1 MKPIKEVIKMGLDMY
16 FYARKTTY
24 KSFSK
29 WDNPDRANE
38 VNYPEDLKTFSDYI
52 CDRNFK
58 SELIETTY
66 QIGYFRKFN
75 ALHSYIVK
83 TFANGVDD
91 CRDII
96 LYKEDVE
103 QIKKVLDEVLNA
115 HQQVEKAKE
124 LLPTQS
130 GFFFGGTDYDEYY
143 FEDVKVA
150 ADLMHSFLDN
160 FDFDKYQLV
169 YQASW

>member
-1 MKPIKEVIKMGLDMY
+1 MY

-29 WDNPDRANE
+29 WDKSSKVDE
-38 VNYPEDLKTFSDYI
+38 TDYPEDLKTFSDHIY
-52 CDRNFK
+52 DRNFK
-58 SELIETTY
+58 SVHTEISY

-91 CRDII
+91 CQDII

-143 FEDVKVA
+143 FEEAKVA
-150 ADLMHSFLDN
+150 ADLMQKLLDN
-160 FDFDKYQLV
+160 FDFENYQLI
-169 YQASW
+169 YEASW

>member
-1 MKPIKEVIKMGLDMY
+1 MGLDMY

-29 WDNPDRANE
+29 WGNPERANE

-52 CDRNFK
+52 YDRNFK
-58 SELIETTY
+58 SVQIETRY

-83 TFANGVDD
+83 TFADGIDN
-91 CRDII
+91 CQDII

-103 QIKKVLDEVLNA
+103 QIKKVLDDVLEANTE
-115 HQQVEKAKE
+115 EKAKE

-130 GFFFGGTDYDEYY
+130 GFFFGGTDYDEFY

-150 ADLMHSFLDN
+150 ADLMQNLLDN
-160 FDFDKYQLV
+160 FDFEKYQLI
-169 YQASW
+169 YEASW

>member
-1 MKPIKEVIKMGLDMY
+1 MGLDMY

-29 WDNPDRANE
+29 WDESNSVDE
-38 VNYPEDLKTFSDYI
+38 TNYPEDLKTFSDYI
-52 CDRNFK
+52 YDRNFK
-58 SELIETTY
+58 SVQTETRY

-83 TFANGVDD
+83 TFADGIDN
-91 CRDII
+91 CQDII

-103 QIKKVLDEVLNA
+103 QIKKVLDDVLNA

-143 FEDVKVA
+143 FEDVKDA
-150 ADLMHSFLDN
+150 ADLMQSFLDN
-160 FDFDKYQLV
+160 FDFENYQLV

>member
-1 MKPIKEVIKMGLDMY
+1 MY

-29 WDNPDRANE
+29 WDNSDRANE

-52 CDRNFK
+52 CNRNFK
-58 SELIETTY
+58 SVQTETIY

-83 TFANGVDD
+83 TFANGIDN
-91 CRDII
+91 CQDII

-103 QIKKVLDEVLNA
+103 QIKKVLDDVLNA

-130 GFFFGGTDYDEYY
+130 GFFFGGTDYDEFY

-150 ADLMHSFLDN
+150 ADLMQSLLCN
-160 FDFDKYQLV
+160 FDFDKYQLI
-169 YQASW
+169 YEASW

>member
-1 MKPIKEVIKMGLDMY
+1 MGLDMY
-16 FYARKTTY
+16 FFAKKTTY

-29 WDNPDRANE
+29 WDEPDRANE

-52 CDRNFK
+52 YDRNFK
-58 SELIETTY
+58 SVQTETIY

-83 TFANGVDD
+83 TFADGVDN
-91 CRDII
+91 CQAI
-96 LYKEDVE
+96 LLHKEDVE
-103 QIKKVLDEVLNA
+103 QIKKVLDDVLKANT
-115 HQQVEKAKE
+115 VEKAKE

-130 GFFFGGTDYDEYY
+130 GFFFGGTDYDEFY
-143 FEDVKVA
+143 FEEVKDA
-150 ADLMHSFLDN
+150 ADLMQSFLDN
-160 FDFDKYQLV
+160 FDFESYQLI

>member
-1 MKPIKEVIKMGLDMY
+1 MGLDMY

-29 WDNPDRANE
+29 WDKPDRANE

-52 CDRNFK
+52 YDRNFK
-58 SELIETTY
+58 SVQTETSY

-83 TFANGVDD
+83 TFANGIDN
-91 CRDII
+91 CQDII

-103 QIKKVLDEVLNA
+103 QIKKVLDDVLNA

-130 GFFFGGTDYDEYY
+130 GFFFGGTDYDEFY
-143 FEDVKVA
+143 FEDVKDA
-150 ADLMHSFLDN
+150 ADLMQSFLCN
-160 FDFDKYQLV
+160 FDFENYQLV

>member
-1 MKPIKEVIKMGLDMY
+1 MGLDMY

-29 WDNPDRANE
+29 WGKPDRANE

-52 CDRNFK
+52 YDRNFK
-58 SELIETTY
+58 SVQTEIRY

-83 TFANGVDD
+83 TFADGIDN
-91 CRDII
+91 CQDII

-103 QIKKVLDEVLNA
+103 QIKKSSTTYLT
-115 HQQVEKAKE
+115 HTSK
-124 LLPTQS
+124 
-130 GFFFGGTDYDEYY
+130 
-143 FEDVKVA
+143 
-150 ADLMHSFLDN
+150 
-160 FDFDKYQLV
+160 
-169 YQASW
+169 

>member
-1 MKPIKEVIKMGLDMY
+1 MY

-29 WDNPDRANE
+29 WDNSGRAKE

-52 CDRNFK
+52 YDRNFK
-58 SELIETTY
+58 SVETETRY

-83 TFANGVDD
+83 TFADGLDNCQDVL
-91 CRDII
+91 

-103 QIKKVLDEVLNA
+103 KIKKVLDDVLNI
-115 HQQVEKAKE
+115 HQQAEKAKE
-124 LLPTQS
+124 ILPTQS
-130 GFFFGGTDYDEYY
+130 GYFFGGTDYDEYY
-143 FEDVKVA
+143 FEEVKVA
-150 ADLMHSFLDN
+150 ADLMQNFLDN
-160 FDFDKYQLV
+160 FDFESYQLV

>member
-1 MKPIKEVIKMGLDMY
+1 MGLDMY
-16 FYARKTTY
+16 FYAKKTTY

-29 WDNPDRANE
+29 WDKSSKVDE
-38 VNYPEDLKTFSDYI
+38 TDYPEDLKTFSDYI
-52 CDRNFK
+52 YDRNFK
-58 SELIETTY
+58 SVQTETRY

-83 TFANGVDD
+83 TFANGIDN
-91 CRDII
+91 CQDII

-103 QIKKVLDEVLNA
+103 QIKKVLDDVLNA

-130 GFFFGGTDYDEYY
+130 GFFFGGTDYDEFY
-143 FEDVKVA
+143 FEDVKDA
-150 ADLMHSFLDN
+150 ADLMQNFLDN

-169 YQASW
+169 YQVSW

>member
-1 MKPIKEVIKMGLDMY
+1 MGLDMY

-29 WDNPDRANE
+29 WGNPERANE
-38 VNYPEDLKTFSDYI
+38 VNYPEDLKPFSDYNY
-52 CDRNFK
+52 DRNFK
-58 SELIETTY
+58 SVQTETSY

-83 TFANGVDD
+83 TFADGVDN
-91 CRDII
+91 CQEI
-96 LYKEDVE
+96 LLCKEDVE
-103 QIKKVLDEVLNA
+103 QIKKVLDDVLNA

-124 LLPTQS
+124 ILPTQS
-130 GFFFGGTDYDEYY
+130 GFFFGGTDYDEFY
-143 FEDVKVA
+143 FEDVKDA
-150 ADLMHSFLDN
+150 ADLMQSFLDN
-160 FDFDKYQLV
+160 FDFENYQLV

>member
-1 MKPIKEVIKMGLDMY
+1 MGLDMY
-16 FYARKTTY
+16 FFAKKTTY

-29 WDNPDRANE
+29 WDEPDRTNE
-38 VNYPEDLKTFSDYI
+38 VNYPEDLKIFSDYI
-52 CDRNFK
+52 YDRNFK

-91 CRDII
+91 CQDII

-103 QIKKVLDEVLNA
+103 QIKKVLDDVLNA

-143 FEDVKVA
+143 FEEAKVA
-150 ADLMHSFLDN
+150 ADLMQSFLDN
-160 FDFDKYQLV
+160 FDFDKYQLI
-169 YQASW
+169 YEASW

>member
-1 MKPIKEVIKMGLDMY
+1 MGLDMY

-38 VNYPEDLKTFSDYI
+38 ANYPEDLKTFSDYI
-52 CDRNFK
+52 YDRNFK
-58 SELIETTY
+58 SVQTETSY

-83 TFANGVDD
+83 TFANGVDN
-91 CRDII
+91 CQDII

-143 FEDVKVA
+143 FEDVKDA
-150 ADLMHSFLDN
+150 ADLMQSFLDN

-169 YQASW
+169 YRASW

>member
-1 MKPIKEVIKMGLDMY
+1 MGLDMY

-29 WDNPDRANE
+29 WDNPERANE
-38 VNYPEDLKTFSDYI
+38 VNYPEDLKIFSDYI
-52 CDRNFK
+52 YDRNFK
-58 SELIETTY
+58 SVQTETSY

-83 TFANGVDD
+83 TFADGIDN
-91 CRDII
+91 CQDII

-103 QIKKVLDEVLNA
+103 KIKKVLDDVLNA

-124 LLPTQS
+124 ILPTQS
-130 GFFFGGTDYDEYY
+130 GFFFGGTDYDEFY
-143 FEDVKVA
+143 FEDVKDA
-150 ADLMHSFLDN
+150 ADLMQSFLDN
-160 FDFDKYQLV
+160 FDFENYQLV

>member
-1 MKPIKEVIKMGLDMY
+1 MY

-29 WDNPDRANE
+29 WDEPDSAGE
-38 VNYPEDLKTFSDYI
+38 ANYPEDLKTFSDYI
-52 CDRNFK
+52 YDRNFK
-58 SELIETTY
+58 SVQTETTY

-83 TFANGVDD
+83 TFADGIDN
-91 CRDII
+91 CQDII

-150 ADLMHSFLDN
+150 ADLMQSFLDN

-169 YQASW
+169 YRASW

>member
-1 MKPIKEVIKMGLDMY
+1 MGLDMY

-29 WDNPDRANE
+29 WDNSDRANE

-52 CDRNFK
+52 YDRNFK
-58 SELIETTY
+58 SVQTEISY

-83 TFANGVDD
+83 TFADGIDN
-91 CRDII
+91 CQDII

-103 QIKKVLDEVLNA
+103 QIKKVLDDVLNA

-143 FEDVKVA
+143 FEEAKVA
-150 ADLMHSFLDN
+150 ADLMQKLLDN
-160 FDFDKYQLV
+160 FDFENYQLI
-169 YQASW
+169 YEASW

>member
-1 MKPIKEVIKMGLDMY
+1 MY

-29 WDNPDRANE
+29 WDNPESTKE

-52 CDRNFK
+52 YDRNFK
-58 SELIETTY
+58 SVQTETIY

-83 TFANGVDD
+83 TFADGIDN
-91 CRDII
+91 CQDII

-103 QIKKVLDEVLNA
+103 QIKKVLDDILNA
-115 HQQVEKAKE
+115 HQRVEKAKE
-124 LLPTQS
+124 ILPTQS
-130 GFFFGGTDYDEYY
+130 GFFFGGTDYDEFY

-150 ADLMHSFLDN
+150 ADLMQNLLDN
-160 FDFDKYQLV
+160 FDFEKYQLI
-169 YQASW
+169 YEASW

>member
-1 MKPIKEVIKMGLDMY
+1 MY

-24 KSFSK
+24 KPFSK
-29 WDNPDRANE
+29 WGNPDRANE
-38 VNYPEDLKTFSDYI
+38 VNYTEDLKTFSDYI

-58 SELIETTY
+58 SVQTKIRY

-83 TFANGVDD
+83 TFADGIDE
-91 CRDII
+91 CQDII

-103 QIKKVLDEVLNA
+103 QIKKVLDEVLEANTE
-115 HQQVEKAKE
+115 EKAKE

-143 FEDVKVA
+143 FEDVKDA
-150 ADLMHSFLDN
+150 ADLMQSFLDN
-160 FDFDKYQLV
+160 FDFEKYQLI
-169 YQASW
+169 YEASW

>member
-1 MKPIKEVIKMGLDMY
+1 MGLDMY

-29 WDNPDRANE
+29 WDNPDSTNE

-52 CDRNFK
+52 YDRNFK
-58 SELIETTY
+58 SVQTETIY

-83 TFANGVDD
+83 TFADGIDN
-91 CRDII
+91 CQDII

-150 ADLMHSFLDN
+150 ADLMQSFLDN
-160 FDFDKYQLV
+160 FDFDEYQLI
-169 YQASW
+169 YEASW

>member
-1 MKPIKEVIKMGLDMY
+1 MGLDMY

-29 WDNPDRANE
+29 WDEPGTDKTS
-38 VNYPEDLKTFSDYI
+38 YPEDLKTFSDYI
-52 CDRNFK
+52 YDRNFK
-58 SELIETTY
+58 SVHTEIRY

-91 CRDII
+91 CQDII

-103 QIKKVLDEVLNA
+103 QIKKVLDDVLNA

-143 FEDVKVA
+143 FEEAKVA
-150 ADLMHSFLDN
+150 ADLMQSFLDN
-160 FDFDKYQLV
+160 FDFDKYQLI
-169 YQASW
+169 YEASW

>member
-1 MKPIKEVIKMGLDMY
+1 MGLDMY

-29 WDNPDRANE
+29 WDKPDRADE
-38 VNYPEDLKTFSDYI
+38 TNYPEDLKIFSDYI
-52 CDRNFK
+52 YDRNFK
-58 SELIETTY
+58 SVQTETRY

-83 TFANGVDD
+83 TFANGIDN
-91 CRDII
+91 CQDII

-103 QIKKVLDEVLNA
+103 KIKKVLDDVLNV
-115 HQQVEKAKE
+115 HQQAEKAKE
-124 LLPTQS
+124 ILPTQS
-130 GFFFGGTDYDEYY
+130 GFYFGGTDYDEFY
-143 FEDVKVA
+143 FDEVKVA
-150 ADLMHSFLDN
+150 ADLMQSFLDN
-160 FDFDKYQLV
+160 FDFESYQLV

>member
-1 MKPIKEVIKMGLDMY
+1 MY

-29 WDNPDRANE
+29 WDKSGKVDE
-38 VNYPEDLKTFSDYI
+38 TNYPEDLKTFSDYI
-52 CDRNFK
+52 YDRNFK
-58 SELIETTY
+58 SAETETRY

-83 TFANGVDD
+83 TFANGVDE
-91 CRDII
+91 CQDII

-130 GFFFGGTDYDEYY
+130 GFFFGGTDYDEFY
-143 FEDVKVA
+143 FDDVKDA
-150 ADLMHSFLDN
+150 AGLMQNLLDN
-160 FDFDKYQLV
+160 FDFENYQLI

>member
-1 MKPIKEVIKMGLDMY
+1 MY

-29 WDNPDRANE
+29 LDKPSRVDEAG
-38 VNYPEDLKTFSDYI
+38 YPEDLKIFSDYI
-52 CDRNFK
+52 YDRNFK
-58 SELIETTY
+58 SVQTETSY

-83 TFANGVDD
+83 TFANGIDN
-91 CRDII
+91 CQDII

-103 QIKKVLDEVLNA
+103 KIKKVLDDVLNV
-115 HQQVEKAKE
+115 HQQAEKAKE

-130 GFFFGGTDYDEYY
+130 GFFFGGTDYDEFY
-143 FEDVKVA
+143 FEDVKDA
-150 ADLMHSFLDN
+150 ADLMQNLLDN
-160 FDFDKYQLV
+160 FDFENYKLV

>member
-1 MKPIKEVIKMGLDMY
+1 MY

-29 WDNPDRANE
+29 WDEPDSVDE
-38 VNYPEDLKTFSDYI
+38 TNYPEDLKTFSDYVY
-52 CDRNFK
+52 DRNFK
-58 SELIETTY
+58 SVQTETRY

-83 TFANGVDD
+83 TFADGIDN
-91 CRDII
+91 CQDII

-103 QIKKVLDEVLNA
+103 QIKKVLDDVLNA

-130 GFFFGGTDYDEYY
+130 GFFFGGTDYDEFY
-143 FEDVKVA
+143 FEDVKDA
-150 ADLMHSFLDN
+150 ADLMQNFLDN

>member
-1 MKPIKEVIKMGLDMY
+1 MGLDMY

-29 WDNPDRANE
+29 WDKPDRANE
-38 VNYPEDLKTFSDYI
+38 VSYPEDLKIFSDYI
-52 CDRNFK
+52 YDINFK
-58 SELIETTY
+58 SVQTEIRY

-83 TFANGVDD
+83 TFADGIDN
-91 CRDII
+91 CQDII

-103 QIKKVLDEVLNA
+103 QIKKVLDDVLNA

-130 GFFFGGTDYDEYY
+130 GFFFGGTDYDEFY
-143 FEDVKVA
+143 FEDVKDA
-150 ADLMHSFLDN
+150 ADLMQSFLDN
-160 FDFDKYQLV
+160 FDFESYQLV

>member
-1 MKPIKEVIKMGLDMY
+1 MGLDMY
-16 FYARKTTY
+16 FYAKKTTY

-29 WDNPDRANE
+29 WDEPDRTNE
-38 VNYPEDLKTFSDYI
+38 VNYPEDLKIFSDYI
-52 CDRNFK
+52 YDRNFK
-58 SELIETTY
+58 SVQTETIY

-103 QIKKVLDEVLNA
+103 QIKKVLDDVLNA

-150 ADLMHSFLDN
+150 ADLMQKLLDN
-160 FDFDKYQLV
+160 FDFEKYQLI
-169 YQASW
+169 YEASW

>member
-1 MKPIKEVIKMGLDMY
+1 MGLDMY

-29 WDNPDRANE
+29 WDNPERANE
-38 VNYPEDLKTFSDYI
+38 VNYPEDLKIFSDYI
-52 CDRNFK
+52 YDRNFK
-58 SELIETTY
+58 SIQTETSY

-83 TFANGVDD
+83 TFANGIDN
-91 CRDII
+91 CQDIY

-103 QIKKVLDEVLNA
+103 QIKKVLDDVLEANTE
-115 HQQVEKAKE
+115 EKAKE

-143 FEDVKVA
+143 FEDVKDA
-150 ADLMHSFLDN
+150 ADLMQNILDN
-160 FDFDKYQLV
+160 FDFENYQLV

>member
-1 MKPIKEVIKMGLDMY
+1 MGLDMY

-29 WDNPDRANE
+29 WDNPDRADE
-38 VNYPEDLKTFSDYI
+38 TNYPEDLKTFSDYI
-52 CDRNFK
+52 YDRNFK
-58 SELIETTY
+58 SAETEIRY

-83 TFANGVDD
+83 TFANGIDN
-91 CRDII
+91 CQDII

-103 QIKKVLDEVLNA
+103 QIKKVLDDVLKANTE
-115 HQQVEKAKE
+115 EKARE
-124 LLPTQS
+124 ILPIQS
-130 GFFFGGTDYDEYY
+130 RFFFGETDYDEFY
-143 FEDVKVA
+143 FNEAKVA
-150 ADLMHSFLDN
+150 ADLMQSLLDN
-160 FDFDKYQLV
+160 FDFENYQLV

>member
-1 MKPIKEVIKMGLDMY
+1 MY

-29 WDNPDRANE
+29 WDKPDRADE
-38 VNYPEDLKTFSDYI
+38 TNYPEDLKTFSDYI
-52 CDRNFK
+52 YDRNFK
-58 SELIETTY
+58 SVQTETSY

-83 TFANGVDD
+83 TFADGVDN
-91 CRDII
+91 CQEIL

-103 QIKKVLDEVLNA
+103 KIKKVLDDVLNA

-124 LLPTQS
+124 ILPTQS
-130 GFFFGGTDYDEYY
+130 GFFFGGTDYDEFY
-143 FEDVKVA
+143 FEDVKDA
-150 ADLMHSFLDN
+150 ADLMQSFLDN
-160 FDFDKYQLV
+160 FDFENYQLV